1 MPDALNALRDANP
14 RADDGFAKSVESAA
28 DAVRTRV
35 TTSTAEP
42 RPRRHVLGF
51 SAAGAALTALAA
63 VAAVILVGSP
73 GGENAS
79 AAFERA
85 AALTAASAERSGIA
99 VVRITHDGEL
109 WAGSTIRWHGDDLAV
124 RRDGPDH
131 ALRKAGIGMLV
142 VDGIL
147 YGVDPRHGWVAQGSP
162 QNIDPG
168 SGTTPDE
175 YLAAVREDVGGVTL
189 QRVTR
194 AMTGL
199 ATSELADGSTL
210 YRGNVAAGLI
220 ARKAGFKEGQRLRML
235 PFGYVAHD
243 EAADPAA
250 PLDAA
255 VRVSTDGIVREIVVS
270 WGTWRYTVSYSRLGT
285 APALVAPA
293 NAKSLVELRRAQ
305 ARDASGAVGRP

>member
-14 RADDGFAKSVESAA
+14 RADAGFAKSVEACS
-28 DAVRTRV
+28 DAVRARIAAPP
-35 TTSTAEP
+35 AEP
-42 RPRRHVLGF
+42 RRRLLGL
-51 SAAGAALTALAA
+51 SAAGVALTAVAA
-63 VAAVILVGSP
+63 VAALILVGSP

-85 AALTAASAERSGIA
+85 ATLTAASAERSGIA
-99 VVRITHDGEL
+99 VVRITHEGEL
-109 WAGSTIRWHGDDLAV
+109 WAASTIRWYGDDLAV

-131 ALRKAGIGMLV
+131 PLRKAGLGMLV
-142 VDGIL
+142 VDGVL
-147 YGVDPRHGWVAQGSP
+147 YSVDPRHGWVAQGGP
-162 QNIDPG
+162 ENIDPG

-189 QRVTR
+189 QRITR

-220 ARKAGFKEGQRLRML
+220 ARKTGFKEGQRLRVL

-255 VRVSTDGIVREIVVS
+255 VRVGTDGIVRELVVS
-270 WGTWRYTVSYSRLGT
+270 WGTWWYTVSYSRLGT

-293 NAKSLVELRRAQ
+293 NAKSLKEMRRAQ
-305 ARDASGAVGRP
+305 ARDVSGATGRP